1 MVNVKKLVVGSVMVL
16 GIIGACAAG
25 KPRIGCTLISCP
37 FIISCGAVGLRSIK
51 YDDIDK
57 LKVIIITEI
66 SVFWI
71 FKLKYDLRLHTY

>member
-1 MVNVKKLVVGSVMVL
+1 MVNVKKLIVGSVMVL

-25 KPRIGCTLISCP
+25 IPRFGCTLINCP

-57 LKVIIITEI
+57 LKVIIITEV

-71 FKLKYDLRLHTY
+71 YILKYNLRVHTY